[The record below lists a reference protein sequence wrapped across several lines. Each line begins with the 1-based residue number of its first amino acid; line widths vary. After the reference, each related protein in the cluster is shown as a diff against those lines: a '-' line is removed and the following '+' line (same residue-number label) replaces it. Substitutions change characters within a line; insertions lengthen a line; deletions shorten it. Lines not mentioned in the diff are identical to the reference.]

1 MANFALFCGRTTKEP
16 EIRYTQSSEP
26 MCVARFSLAV
36 DRVGRNKGADFP
48 NMVAFGKTGEFVE
61 KYVKKGTKLVV
72 RCHYQ
77 SGNYTNR
84 DGQKVYT
91 HDFVVD
97 EIEFAES
104 KAAQEQNTQNSQ
116 PQTQTQNAQPQTTQP
131 QNNIPTVR
139 TYDDFMNNIPDTID
153 ESVPFM

>member
-36 DRVGRNKGADFP
+36 DRMGRNKGADFP

-97 EIEFAES
+97 EIEFAVAGNRRPHTPCLES
-104 KAAQEQNTQNSQ
+104 IRQRQRPHRAVAAG
-116 PQTQTQNAQPQTTQP
+116 
-131 QNNIPTVR
+131 
-139 TYDDFMNNIPDTID
+139 
-153 ESVPFM
+153 

>member
-1 MANFALFCGRTTKEP
+1 MANFALFCGRTTRDP
-16 EIRYTQSSEP
+16 EIRYTQASEP
-26 MCVARFSLAV
+26 MCIARFSIAV
-36 DRVGRNKGADFP
+36 DRGGRNKGADFP

-61 KYVKKGTKLVV
+61 KYVKKGTKLIV

-91 HDFVVD
+91 HDFIVD

-116 PQTQTQNAQPQTTQP
+116 PQTQTQPQTQPQTSQ
-131 QNNIPTVR
+131 QNDVPTVR